1 MLLRCCGRDIG
12 SCVGC
17 PAPHQLFYATPAD
30 RLMEASRRPT
40 QEYVEA
46 AAPSFVVGEFWS
58 TCVYDD
64 QGHLVYNQ
72 VNSG

>member
-1 MLLRCCGRDIG
+1 
-12 SCVGC
+12 
-17 PAPHQLFYATPAD
+17 
-30 RLMEASRRPT
+30 MEASRHPT